1 MSGARSRTLGPALA
15 ALLGIGLMLAA
26 ARMLA
31 PLAPRRPRFTGT
43 EPGSLERRASEL
55 SALST
60 HLQQLAET
68 EKAELARELHD
79 ELGGLLT
86 AAKMDLSWLQSRVT
100 DQSAV
105 QQRLQQLGAVLDQ
118 AMDVKRRV
126 VEELRPSLLDHFG
139 LAVAL
144 RSYLEGLCAQ
154 AQLHCDALIEL
165 EEPVPADLAIG
176 LFRIVQEAIAN
187 VVRHAEARHVRLEL
201 RSRAASY
208 RLRVEDDGRGMD
220 LSDSR
225 VRFSHGLT
233 GMRHRVW
240 ALGGRI
246 ALESAPGAGTAVEVI
261 LPRTAPKSHAV
272 GAAEEPRVT

>member
-1 MSGARSRTLGPALA
+1 VTRPRSRALGPSLA
-15 ALLGIGLMLAA
+15 ALLGIGLALVA
-26 ARMLA
+26 ARILTPA
-31 PLAPRRPRFTGT
+31 APRRPRFTGT
-43 EPGSLERRASEL
+43 ESGSLERRASEL

-144 RSYLEGLCAQ
+144 RSYLEGLCGQ
-154 AQLHCDALIEL
+154 AGLECDALIEV
-165 EEPVPADLAIG
+165 EEPVAADIAIG
-176 LFRIVQEAIAN
+176 VFRIVQEALLN
-187 VVRHAEARHVRLEL
+187 VVRHAHARHVRLEL
-201 RSRAASY
+201 RGRSASY
-208 RLRVEDDGRGMD
+208 LLRLQDDGRGMD

-246 ALESAPGAGTAVEVI
+246 ALESAPGAGTAVEVV
-261 LPRTAPKSHAV
+261 LPRSAP
-272 GAAEEPRVT
+272 AAPAQAMP